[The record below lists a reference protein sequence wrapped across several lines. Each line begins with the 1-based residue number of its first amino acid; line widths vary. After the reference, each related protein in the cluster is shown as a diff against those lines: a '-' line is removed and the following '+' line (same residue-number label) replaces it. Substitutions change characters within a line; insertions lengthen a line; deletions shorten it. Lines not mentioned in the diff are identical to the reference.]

1 MRYIEIM
8 QAVDPLKALMAL
20 DKAPKC
26 KGAYIYFDCSCGKT
40 ASIKAY
46 GARKNLFICN
56 HCKNKGHIIGLVCQ
70 AKEADWEGAKQWL
83 KPFCA
88 SQRRILTDL
97 PFRYELQYSDIL
109 EKKGLSKE
117 FCQEMGIGKPKG
129 KTMLAGC
136 IAFEVRQE
144 AKVVAYYGIRI
155 KDGSPVF
162 HNSFNPEL
170 FLWGHNHDFKDKE
183 VLLARDMFECAR
195 MMSEGKL
202 AVSNFGLPY
211 LSLYQLDTLKR
222 YQSVV
227 FKKDDSEVARQIMD
241 SECSF
246 KIV

>member
-129 KTMLAGC
+129 QKMLAGC
-136 IAFEVRQE
+136 IAFEVRDE
-144 AKVVAYYGIRI
+144 SKVVAYYGIRI
-155 KDGSPVF
+155 KDGAPVF
-162 HNSFNPEL
+162 YRTFSPEL
-170 FLWGHNHDFKDKE
+170 YLWGENGQYED
-183 VLLARDMFECAR
+183 VILTRDMFECAKLI
-195 MMSEGKL
+195 SEGTP
-202 AVSNFGLPY
+202 AVCNYGLPY
-211 LSLYQLDTLKR
+211 LSPYQVETLKKHR
-222 YQSVV
+222 SVT
-227 FKKDDSEVARQIMD
+227 FKKDDSEIPRQLLDMSSCFIP
-241 SECSF
+241 
-246 KIV
+246 K